1 MVLPENF
8 DELSVLVSHPND
20 VQRFL
25 SELIKYDEV
34 ITSALLVLIACQSY
48 GIPCS
53 LIAFEG
59 LENSISGTGLKYADY
74 SLGVG
79 LKEIEPMIVERDLR
93 KVPLEKIRQTQII
106 SDSKKDEIEQ
116 KLFDA
121 IHSIW
126 NRKDL

>member
-1 MVLPENF
+1 M
-8 DELSVLVSHPND
+8 
-20 VQRFL
+20 R
-25 SELIKYDEV
+25 EV
-34 ITSALLVLIACQSY
+34 RID
-48 GIPCS
+48 P
-53 LIAFEG
+53 AFEG